1 MTWLTY
7 ALLSALFAAATAV
20 LAKAG
25 LRGLDPDFATLIR
38 TAVILLFLGAWI
50 FLSRRWVDLRN
61 IPGASWTFLI
71 LSGLAT
77 GGSWLCY
84 YRALKLADVSKVA
97 PIDKLSVVLVAV
109 FGVLFLGEHPSPRE
123 WTGIALI
130 TVGVLTLALKP

>member
-20 LAKAG
+20 LAKVG
-25 LRGLDPDFATLIR
+25 LRGLDSDFATLIR
-38 TAVILLFLGAWI
+38 TAVILIFLAAWI
-50 FLSRRWVDLRN
+50 FVSRRWVDLHS

-97 PIDKLSVVLVAV
+97 PIDKLSVVLVAL
-109 FGVLFLGEHPSPRE
+109 FGVAFLGEHPTARE

-130 TVGVLTLALKP
+130 ATGVLVLALKP